1 MDRLSYEEASARY
14 VRLVEAELAAI
25 RRREAGRIHP
35 RLLEAMFYSIECGGK
50 RIRPCL
56 TLAVCEMLGGS
67 LQNALPIACGLEMIH
82 TYSLIH
88 DDLPCM
94 DDDDMRRGRPSNHK
108 VFGEAGA
115 VLAGD
120 GLLSLAFEVMLRA
133 AAESKDPRILAAAY
147 EAAQRAG
154 AAGMVSGQSADM
166 ELEGAV
172 NPTGDMLRYV
182 HRHKTADMLEAAVVA
197 GALTAGADAGV
208 LEKLRRYSAEMG
220 LLFQITDDLLD
231 ATGDQELMGKTLG
244 KDAKQGKLTYV
255 TLLGIDGAKREAE
268 AAERRAE
275 EAISGLENADYLL
288 QTVRRMLTRSR

>member
-35 RLLEAMFYSIECGGK
+35 RLLEAMFYSIEGGGK

-108 VFGEAGA
+108 VFGEAEA

-166 ELEGAV
+166 ELEGAA
-172 NPTGDMLRYV
+172 NPTGEMLRYV
-182 HRHKTADMLEAAVVA
+182 HRHKTADMLEAAVAA

>member
-1 MDRLSYEEASARY
+1 MDKLSYEAASARY
-14 VRLVEAELAAI
+14 AQLVEAELAAI
-25 RRREAGRIHP
+25 RLRETGRIHP
-35 RLLEAMFYSIECGGK
+35 RLLEAMFYSVEGGGK
-50 RIRPCL
+50 RIRPSL
-56 TLAVCEMLGGS
+56 VLAVCEMLGGS
-67 LQNALPIACGLEMIH
+67 LKNAMPIACGLEMIH

-108 VFGEAGA
+108 VFGEAEA

-133 AAESKDPRILAAAY
+133 AAESGDPGILAAAY

-166 ELEGAV
+166 ELEGAA
-172 NPTGDMLRYV
+172 NPTGEMLRYV